1 MPLSRLAESALFC
14 ANFAVAPAATKPK
27 TTKTTSKP
35 NKQNNQQRASRKQK
49 HKQNNHKN
57 NKKWDRYQQ
66 WKFMHDDILCVMM
79 RMTPDKKQS
88 KDPQQNTRP
97 QTSQVNNITTQLQQ
111 KNEMRSLKQ
120 GSLKYS
126 KHGCDKGSLQYHA
139 VHFKHSISRRFL
151 KYENIGLNEILAC
164 SEKNNLSYLESCG

>member
-1 MPLSRLAESALFC
+1 MDLY
-14 ANFAVAPAATKPK
+14 AVQYAIPATKPK

-35 NKQNNQQRASRKQK
+35 NKQNNRQRTSNKPKQK

-79 RMTPDKKQS
+79 RMAPNKKQN
-88 KDPQQNTRP
+88 KEPQQNTRP

-111 KNEMRSLKQ
+111 KNEMRPLKQ
-120 GSLKYS
+120 GPQKYS
-126 KHGCDKGSLQYHA
+126 KHGCDKGSLQYYA
-139 VHFKHSISRRFL
+139 ALQTFNPSK
-151 KYENIGLNEILAC
+151 IL
-164 SEKNNLSYLESCG
+164 EVRQYWIE